1 MDAFSDW
8 VTVAEFT
15 NHPEA
20 ALARNLLEAHGIDV
34 AEWSDDC
41 GGMAVGQTVIQ
52 RVRLF
57 VRVSDIDQARDV
69 LGRGGR

>member
-1 MDAFSDW
+1 MAASSEW

-20 ALARNLLEAHGIDV
+20 ALARNLLEAHGIEV

-57 VRVSDIDQARDV
+57 VRASDIEPARDM
-69 LGRGGR
+69 LGRGEA